1 MSEFWPNVLYP
12 LMRWMHLVCSTL
24 IVGGT
29 LFFELVLP
37 IALEDLK
44 NEQRFYAF
52 ARARLVFRWVVWIS
66 VAGML
71 LSGGVTVY
79 RMWGPYHAS
88 AFSGVLRWQTAHVV
102 AGVIALTIAMLLT
115 IGSRPPE
122 NPLGWMRVN
131 IVILLVVIFIGSAT
145 RHFQVAVQEREHKA
159 GKVPAAL
166 PATTQP

>member
-1 MSEFWPNVLYP
+1 MSEFWPNTLYP
-12 LMRWMHLVCSTL
+12 LVRWLHLVCSTL

-66 VAGML
+66 VAGIL
-71 LSGGVTVY
+71 LSGGVTGY
-79 RMWGPYHAS
+79 RMWATYRTPE
-88 AFSGVLRWQTAHVV
+88 FFGVSLWGMAHVAV
-102 AGVIALTIAMLLT
+102 GLIAITIALLLT

-122 NPLGWMRVN
+122 NPVAWMRIN

-145 RHFQVAVQEREHKA
+145 QHFHVAVQEREHKA
-159 GKVPAAL
+159 GKVPAAT
-166 PATTQP
+166 PASTRP